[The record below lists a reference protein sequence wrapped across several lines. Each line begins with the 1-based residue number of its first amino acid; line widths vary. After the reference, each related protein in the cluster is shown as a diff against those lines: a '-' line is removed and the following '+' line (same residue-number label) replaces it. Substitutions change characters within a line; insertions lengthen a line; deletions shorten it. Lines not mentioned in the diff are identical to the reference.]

1 MIAIDTNVLVY
12 AVNSDDPRHEG
23 CRRFLDDALANHL
36 VRAPWTVLYE
46 FLRVVTHP
54 RVLPTHFTADQ
65 AWQFVAALLASPA
78 FLPLAESDRHAGYAQ
93 RALAAPGVAGNLVHD
108 AHIAAVLANHGI
120 TQIWTFDQDLRRF
133 PGLTV
138 KDPLTDW

>member
-1 MIAIDTNVLVY
+1 MIALDTNVLVY
-12 AVNSDDPRHEG
+12 AINADDPRHAG
-23 CRRFLDDALANHL
+23 CRRFLTEALATHL

-54 RVLPTHFTADQ
+54 RVLPSPLSTDE
-65 AWQFVAALLASPA
+65 AWGFVQVLLDSPA
-78 FLPLAESDRHAGYAQ
+78 FLPLAESDRHAAYAA
-93 RALAAPGVAGNLVHD
+93 RALGARGVKGNLIHD

-120 TQIWTFDQDLRRF
+120 TEIWSFDQDLRRF

-138 KDPLTDW
+138 KDPLSDW

>member
-1 MIAIDTNVLVY
+1 MIALDTNVLVY
-12 AVNSDDPRHEG
+12 AVNSDDPHHSG
-23 CRRFLDDALANHL
+23 CRRFLTEALATHL

-54 RVLPTHFTADQ
+54 RVLPSPLAARD
-65 AWQFVAALLASPA
+65 AWTFVQALLDAPG
-78 FLPLAESDRHAGYAQ
+78 FLPLAESDRHADYAR
-93 RALAAPGVAGNLVHD
+93 RALTAPGVTGNLVHD

-120 TQIWTFDQDLRRF
+120 TEIWTFDQDLRRF
-133 PGLTV
+133 PGLTI